1 MYGTVKYYNQ
11 QKCYGFIGTSDGK
24 EYFFHI
30 SGLNK
35 NYSGKPNADDNV
47 EFKVSEPNDKGSIC
61 AYNIKP
67 ILTLN
72 IVRKALGKEHLH
84 LKSMKDEYGNRRWLV
99 LDDNNAIQ
107 TSDKGMSLE
116 EVWDYIN
123 DCQELL
129 DDSMKYPCGC

>member
-1 MYGTVKYYNQ
+1 M
-11 QKCYGFIGTSDGK
+11 
-24 EYFFHI
+24 
-30 SGLNK
+30 
-35 NYSGKPNADDNV
+35 
-47 EFKVSEPNDKGSIC
+47 C

-72 IVRKALGKEHLH
+72 MMRKALGKEHLH

-116 EVWDYIN
+116 EVAEYAGFEIVR
-123 DCQELL
+123 E
-129 DDSMKYPCGC
+129 

>member
-35 NYSGKPNADDNV
+35 NYGGKPYADDNV
-47 EFKVSEPNDKGSIC
+47 EFKVSEPNDK
-61 AYNIKP
+61 
-67 ILTLN
+67 
-72 IVRKALGKEHLH
+72 
-84 LKSMKDEYGNRRWLV
+84 
-99 LDDNNAIQ
+99 
-107 TSDKGMSLE
+107 
-116 EVWDYIN
+116 VWDYVN

>member
-35 NYSGKPNADDNV
+35 NYGGKPNADDNV
-47 EFKVSEPNDKGSIC
+47 EFKVSEPNDKGSVC

-72 IVRKALGKEHLH
+72 MMRKAVMLRKLTMLYRVHQSEVLAMPDIR
-84 LKSMKDEYGNRRWLV
+84 SMLQ
-99 LDDNNAIQ
+99 L
-107 TSDKGMSLE
+107 
-116 EVWDYIN
+116 
-123 DCQELL
+123 
-129 DDSMKYPCGC
+129 

>member
-1 MYGTVKYYNQ
+1 MTN
-11 QKCYGFIGTSDGK
+11 GFT
-24 EYFFHI
+24 
-30 SGLNK
+30 LK
-35 NYSGKPNADDNV
+35 NYGGKPNADDNV
-47 EFKVSEPNDKGSIC
+47 EFNVSEPNDKGSVC
-61 AYNIKP
+61 AYNVKP

-72 IVRKALGKEHLH
+72 MVRKALGKEHLH
-84 LKSMKDEYGNRRWLV
+84 LKSKKDEYGNRVWLV

-116 EVWDYIN
+116 EVWDYVN

>member
-35 NYSGKPNADDNV
+35 NYGGKPNADDNV
-47 EFKVSEPNDKGSIC
+47 EFNVSEPNDKGSVC
-61 AYNIKP
+61 AYNVKP

-72 IVRKALGKEHLH
+72 MVRKALGKEHLH
-84 LKSMKDEYGNRRWLV
+84 LKSKKDEYVSLIKEIRDIKEESIKIYCSSGIRYKIAHWL
-99 LDDNNAIQ
+99 I
-107 TSDKGMSLE
+107 K
-116 EVWDYIN
+116 
-123 DCQELL
+123 
-129 DDSMKYPCGC
+129 

>member
-1 MYGTVKYYNQ
+1 MYGIVKYYNQ

-35 NYSGKPNADDNV
+35 NYGGKPNADDNV
-47 EFKVSEPNDKGSIC
+47 EFKVSEPNDKGSVC

-72 IVRKALGKEHLH
+72 MIRKALKKEGLYVN
-84 LKSMKDEYGNRRWLV
+84 KFQNAYGVEVYHVVNENNFIQSPEQGMYFNELAKYAELV
-99 LDDNNAIQ
+99 
-107 TSDKGMSLE
+107 S
-116 EVWDYIN
+116 
-123 DCQELL
+123 
-129 DDSMKYPCGC
+129 

>member
-1 MYGTVKYYNQ
+1 M
-11 QKCYGFIGTSDGK
+11 
-24 EYFFHI
+24 
-30 SGLNK
+30 NK
-35 NYSGKPNADDNV
+35 NYGGKPNADDNV
-47 EFKVSEPNDKGSIC
+47 EFKVSEPNDKGSVC
-61 AYNIKP
+61 AYNVKP

-72 IVRKALGKEHLH
+72 MVRKALGKEHLH

-116 EVWDYIN
+116 EVWDYVN

-129 DDSMKYPCGC
+129 DDSMKYPC